1 MAFDPPI
8 ALLPLLQLLHA
19 ASFGAAH
26 LGAMGY
32 LSRAVPREMA
42 ATAQGLVATVSGIVT
57 ASATGLSGV
66 LYAAS
71 GSLAYL
77 LMSTMTLI
85 GLVSALYAARRSV
98 TSSDR

>member
-1 MAFDPPI
+1 
-8 ALLPLLQLLHA
+8 
-19 ASFGAAH
+19 
-26 LGAMGY
+26 
-32 LSRAVPREMA
+32 MA

-66 LYAAS
+66 LYGAY

-85 GLVSALYAARRSV
+85 GLVSALYAARRV
-98 TSSDR
+98 GRQP